1 MLRLLITIS
10 EVGYF
15 SSVDLEVKNKLYFKG
30 GLQNFRFIE
39 IKIICVLELQNFLC
53 YFALSLSV
61 IKCRSWLDFQQAR
74 EFNSTCIQC
83 ILQSNEASFRLKCLF
98 SVFQDNFVQVMHN
111 QEFLILPAEEVCRLL
126 ASDDLNVPD
135 EETIFQALVMWAK
148 HDLSNRKKYLAKL
161 LSHIKL
167 PLMSPQVLLGS
178 TYRINLI
185 KLF

>member
-1 MLRLLITIS
+1 
-10 EVGYF
+10 
-15 SSVDLEVKNKLYFKG
+15 
-30 GLQNFRFIE
+30 
-39 IKIICVLELQNFLC
+39 
-53 YFALSLSV
+53 
-61 IKCRSWLDFQQAR
+61 
-74 EFNSTCIQC
+74 
-83 ILQSNEASFRLKCLF
+83 
-98 SVFQDNFVQVMHN
+98 MHN

-178 TYRINLI
+178 TYRINII
-185 KLF
+185 KLFWGVKTQSRLSVWFAEVYVIYQSSD

>member
-1 MLRLLITIS
+1 
-10 EVGYF
+10 
-15 SSVDLEVKNKLYFKG
+15 
-30 GLQNFRFIE
+30 
-39 IKIICVLELQNFLC
+39 
-53 YFALSLSV
+53 
-61 IKCRSWLDFQQAR
+61 
-74 EFNSTCIQC
+74 
-83 ILQSNEASFRLKCLF
+83 
-98 SVFQDNFVQVMHN
+98 MHN

-178 TYRINLI
+178 TYWINLI
-185 KLF
+185 KLFCRVKTQSHLSVWFPEVYVIYRVLIKNIFLCFWINGILQPNELRNVNLQR

>member
-1 MLRLLITIS
+1 
-10 EVGYF
+10 
-15 SSVDLEVKNKLYFKG
+15 
-30 GLQNFRFIE
+30 
-39 IKIICVLELQNFLC
+39 
-53 YFALSLSV
+53 
-61 IKCRSWLDFQQAR
+61 
-74 EFNSTCIQC
+74 
-83 ILQSNEASFRLKCLF
+83 
-98 SVFQDNFVQVMHN
+98 MHN

-178 TYRINLI
+178 TYQINLI
-185 KLF
+185 KLFWGVKTQSRLSGWFIRLIRRSLCNLPEFWLRVTFPLFELMVFYSQMNYVMLIYKDKNVFSRVDIYD

>member
-1 MLRLLITIS
+1 
-10 EVGYF
+10 
-15 SSVDLEVKNKLYFKG
+15 
-30 GLQNFRFIE
+30 
-39 IKIICVLELQNFLC
+39 
-53 YFALSLSV
+53 
-61 IKCRSWLDFQQAR
+61 
-74 EFNSTCIQC
+74 
-83 ILQSNEASFRLKCLF
+83 
-98 SVFQDNFVQVMHN
+98 MHN

-178 TYRINLI
+178 TYWINLI
-185 KLF
+185 RLFCGVKTQSHLSVWFPEVYVIYRVLIKSIFLCFWINGILQPNELRNVNLQR